1 MCICDTAYPR
11 KLAFSYLDELS
22 KEFQRSYEGK
32 IESATRPYAF
42 MGFGRRHQSRTRRAV
57 LIVDTFISKTT
68 RLYQDSR
75 TLTQGGG
82 PASSAPPSQ
91 LDQLNDNLKDVTRIM
106 TKNMEDLL
114 WRGDSLDR
122 ECPPL
127 FPHRGSADSRHVT
140 PLHIAPRRVSQVPQG
155 RTQHQPPSIDTQ
167 MGAHWRY
174 RLLHDPVHLVEVL
187 LDGEQVR
194 KRRCDSTTTHACN
207 DLPIYNLSGLLY
219 EMPGAQE
226 HPRERPPRSS
236 PAPTQYHDR
245 YYDEQYSHPDVQHG
259 SPHCRQEHEKCPGRQ
274 ASSRPWMRCGGR
286 VCPPHAPSRSICRVF
301 RLVQLVC
308 FASAENAPAFTSL
321 VPP

>member
-1 MCICDTAYPR
+1 MLYRVGTIYVTVSQPKWRKSQADASYLIVEKVIYMCICDTAYPR

-122 ECPPL
+122 ERPPL
-127 FPHRGSADSRHVT
+127 VPHLEC
-140 PLHIAPRRVSQVPQG
+140 PL
-155 RTQHQPPSIDTQ
+155 
-167 MGAHWRY
+167 
-174 RLLHDPVHLVEVL
+174 
-187 LDGEQVR
+187 
-194 KRRCDSTTTHACN
+194 N
-207 DLPIYNLSGLLY
+207 
-219 EMPGAQE
+219 
-226 HPRERPPRSS
+226 
-236 PAPTQYHDR
+236 
-245 YYDEQYSHPDVQHG
+245 
-259 SPHCRQEHEKCPGRQ
+259 
-274 ASSRPWMRCGGR
+274 
-286 VCPPHAPSRSICRVF
+286 
-301 RLVQLVC
+301 
-308 FASAENAPAFTSL
+308 
-321 VPP
+321 